1 METVTLLLNL
11 GNTALELWQDS
22 RKDRHKATLL
32 ELKKRYMDAYNQDQ
46 QDFNTLDQ
54 LEFDIRM
61 QLRYLIH
68 DCSEARES
76 ETKDLSK

>member
-1 METVTLLLNL
+1 METITLMLNL
-11 GNTALELWQDS
+11 ANTALELWQDA
-22 RKDRHKATLL
+22 RKDRHKTTLL
-32 ELKKRYMDAYNQDQ
+32 ELKKRYMDEYNKEQ

-68 DCSEARES
+68 DCSETRKS
-76 ETKDLSK
+76 ETKNLSK

>member
-1 METVTLLLNL
+1 METVPLLLNL
-11 GNTALELWQDS
+11 ANTALELWQDA

-32 ELKKRYMDAYNQDQ
+32 ELKKRYMDEYNKEQ

-68 DCSEARES
+68 DCSEAREQK
-76 ETKDLSK
+76 TTDLQK

>member
-1 METVTLLLNL
+1 METITLMLNL
-11 GNTALELWQDS
+11 ANTALELWQDA
-22 RKDRHKATLL
+22 RKDRHKTALL
-32 ELKKRYMDAYNQDQ
+32 ELKKRYMDEYNKEQ

-68 DCSEARES
+68 DCSETRKS
-76 ETKDLSK
+76 ETKNLSK

>member
-1 METVTLLLNL
+1 METVNLLFSLAD
-11 GNTALELWQDS
+11 TALELWQDS
-22 RKDRHKATLL
+22 RGDRHKLALV
-32 ELKKRYMDAYNQDQ
+32 ELKKRYMNEYNKEQ

-68 DCSEARES
+68 DCSEARKQ
-76 ETKDLSK
+76 TTADLSK

>member
-11 GNTALELWQDS
+11 ANTALELWQDA

-32 ELKKRYMDAYNQDQ
+32 ELKKRYMDEYNKEQ

>member
-11 GNTALELWQDS
+11 ANTALELWQDA

-32 ELKKRYMDAYNQDQ
+32 ELKKRYMDEYNKEQ

-68 DCSEARES
+68 DCSEAREQK
-76 ETKDLSK
+76 TADLQK

>member
-11 GNTALELWQDS
+11 ANTALELWQDT

-32 ELKKRYMDAYNQDQ
+32 ELKKRYMDEYNKEQ

-68 DCSEARES
+68 DCSEAREQK
-76 ETKDLSK
+76 TTDLQK

>member
-11 GNTALELWQDS
+11 ANTALELWEDA

-32 ELKKRYMDAYNQDQ
+32 ELKKRYMDEYNKEQ

>member
-1 METVTLLLNL
+1 MLNL
-11 GNTALELWQDS
+11 ANTALELWQDA
-22 RKDRHKATLL
+22 RKDRHKTALL
-32 ELKKRYMDAYNQDQ
+32 ELKKRYMDEYNKEQ

-68 DCSEARES
+68 DCSETRKS
-76 ETKDLSK
+76 ETKNLSK

>member
-11 GNTALELWQDS
+11 ANTALELWQDV

-32 ELKKRYMDAYNQDQ
+32 ELKKRYMDEYNKEQ

-76 ETKDLSK
+76 ETKDLPK

>member
-11 GNTALELWQDS
+11 ANTALELWQDA

-32 ELKKRYMDAYNQDQ
+32 ELKKRYMDEYNKEQ

-68 DCSEARES
+68 DCSEAREQK
-76 ETKDLSK
+76 TTDLQK